1 MWIQCVQK
9 PFVLPYI
16 FFGGGIGIVWTHCN
30 KWGDQ
35 EVVQREKYIT
45 EVDMIFF
52 PLLFSHK
59 CFYIRFKKLILF
71 LKKSLGLVMKQFC

>member
-1 MWIQCVQK
+1 MNPVCPKTFCLAIHI
-9 PFVLPYI
+9 VL
-16 FFGGGIGIVWTHCN
+16 GGLGYCN

-45 EVDMIFF
+45 EVDVIFF